1 MRCYAPDPAGGA
13 NSAPPDILAGFCGE
27 QKEEGRERERSGEK
41 GIGSE
46 REKKGRKGEGYN
58 RKGGKGGR
66 EEFCE

>member
-1 MRCYAPDPAGGA
+1 MGG
-13 NSAPPDILAGFCGE
+13 
-27 QKEEGRERERSGEK
+27 K

-58 RKGGKGGR
+58 RKGGR